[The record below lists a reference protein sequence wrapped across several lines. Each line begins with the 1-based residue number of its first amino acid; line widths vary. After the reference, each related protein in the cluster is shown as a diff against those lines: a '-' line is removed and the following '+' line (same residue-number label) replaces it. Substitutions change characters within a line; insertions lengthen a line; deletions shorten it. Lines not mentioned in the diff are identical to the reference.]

1 MRCPPPF
8 AGSKRVAHQRPSLYQ
23 SLLCGLCAVARF
35 VSASTP
41 DPKLKSSKPTSLAE
55 LAVVALG
62 VAVVPQGAAVVVVGD
77 GLAVLVVVVVLLAE
91 SRIRARGVAGTAARP

>member
-1 MRCPPPF
+1 
-8 AGSKRVAHQRPSLYQ
+8 
-23 SLLCGLCAVARF
+23 

-62 VAVVPQGAAVVVVGD
+62 VAVVLQGAAVVVVGD